1 MYSSRILDMYDM
13 TNWENKDNVE
23 KYGSTSRH
31 TIPSYTLTRNA
42 TTSPREIITALKVHQ
57 TLVKRG
63 WNGMKISVFLGSP
76 RICHKGIHVAHP
88 TYECDQWDIGQS
100 QQTSGWVQP
109 VKTQADRKVNG
120 TSWKA
125 YKTDRSDLGGNQGAH
140 LNSWRERKTSRRKIQ
155 KA

>member
-63 WNGMKISVFLGSP
+63 
-76 RICHKGIHVAHP
+76 
-88 TYECDQWDIGQS
+88 
-100 QQTSGWVQP
+100 
-109 VKTQADRKVNG
+109 
-120 TSWKA
+120 
-125 YKTDRSDLGGNQGAH
+125 
-140 LNSWRERKTSRRKIQ
+140 
-155 KA
+155 